1 MTEEEFQAY
10 IQRTHNAYCKIVIRH
25 AAIDKIL
32 RLRQRWER
40 FVSLDYLVSEKF
52 VQFAE
57 QESGEEYP
65 FTVGGQTAV
74 LYDGELAA
82 ALSLLPEQTQE
93 ELFLYYF
100 QHHSQR
106 EIGSQ
111 NGYSRSTAGR
121 HIRLAVQQLW
131 EAMEVSR
138 HAETSSL

>member
-1 MTEEEFQAY
+1 MRRLIKSCSFA
-10 IQRTHNAYCKIVIRH
+10 RGGNA
-25 AAIDKIL
+25 
-32 RLRQRWER
+32 
-40 FVSLDYLVSEKF
+40 SLDYLMSEKF

-57 QESGEEYP
+57 QESGEEYS

-106 EIGSQ
+106 EIGKI
-111 NGYSRSTAGR
+111 GR
-121 HIRLAVQQLW
+121 AHV
-131 EAMEVSR
+131 
-138 HAETSSL
+138 